1 MQFRKPV
8 ASVIVTTN
16 PGIDPD
22 ELMLRVDEELLRRRR
37 SVTRPPTANLRL
49 LMTASAATLASIE
62 SLLNIAEHASQV
74 RTKWPSHLRLF
85 PLDRSA
91 RLQRGVLAL
100 LAFLFKDQRNVND
113 SLIRALRETAT
124 VNRRLIEQ
132 VELLRSHVDSLERE
146 LDRDG
151 RST

>member
-1 MQFRKPV
+1 MQLRKPI

-74 RTKWPSHLRLF
+74 RTKWP
-85 PLDRSA
+85 
-91 RLQRGVLAL
+91 RGLHRPENAV
-100 LAFLFKDQRNVND
+100 Q
-113 SLIRALRETAT
+113 
-124 VNRRLIEQ
+124 NR
-132 VELLRSHVDSLERE
+132 
-146 LDRDG
+146 
-151 RST
+151 

>member
-1 MQFRKPV
+1 M
-8 ASVIVTTN
+8 IVTTN

-22 ELMLRVDEELLRRRR
+22 ELMLRVDDELARGRR
-37 SVTRPPTANLRL
+37 SSTRPPTANLRL
-49 LMTASAATLASIE
+49 LMTASAASLASIE

-85 PLDRSA
+85 PLDRSP
-91 RLQRGVLAL
+91 RLQHAVLSL

-113 SLIRALRETAT
+113 SLIRALRENAT

-132 VELLRSHVDSLERE
+132 VELLRLQVDALESE
-146 LDRDG
+146 VDRNG

>member
-1 MQFRKPV
+1 M
-8 ASVIVTTN
+8 IVTTN

-22 ELMLRVDEELLRRRR
+22 ELMLRVDEELARRRR
-37 SVTRPPTANLRL
+37 SSTRAPTANLRL
-49 LMTASAATLASIE
+49 LMTAGAASLASIE

-85 PLDRSA
+85 PLDRSS
-91 RLQRGVLAL
+91 RLQRAVLSL

-113 SLIRALRETAT
+113 SLIRALRENAT

-132 VELLRSHVDSLERE
+132 VELLRLQADALESE
-146 LDRDG
+146 FDRNG
-151 RST
+151 RPT